1 MFLCLLLL
9 LSVLLKFDVG
19 MLVMADQRQPSAVC
33 QLPSDKVGGEVRRD
47 DLQHA
52 YQEERDGESQG
63 DIEVQTDWG
72 R

>member
-1 MFLCLLLL
+1 
-9 LSVLLKFDVG
+9 
-19 MLVMADQRQPSAVC
+19 MADQRQPSAVC
-33 QLPSDKVGGEVRRD
+33 QLPSDKVRGEVRRD

-72 R
+72 REE